1 MQVSKL
7 VQSLQLLPHPE
18 GGFYKETFR
27 DHSVQLSTSVLPHQY
42 KVDRPVSTAIY
53 YLLPSGCI
61 SKLHRL
67 PSAEVWHFYLGDPL
81 TVLEI
86 NEEGHVKHTVLGPN
100 LEAGQVLQHTVPP
113 LVWFGAYPTKD
124 VELVKDCGC
133 AIVKVAEAKDPEHHF
148 SLVGCTV
155 APAFQFADSE
165 MAKRSILCVQFPHAK
180 DCIEFLTSADDE

>member
-1 MQVSKL
+1 MQVSRL

-27 DHSVQLSTSVLPHQY
+27 DDSVHLATSSLPPQY

-53 YLLPSGCI
+53 YLLPAGNV

-67 PSAEVWHFYLGDPL
+67 PAAEVWHFYLGEPL
-81 TVLEI
+81 TVMEI
-86 NEEGHVKHTVLGPN
+86 SDDGHVKHTVLGQD

-124 VELVKDCGC
+124 VQLVKDGGC
-133 AIVKVAEAKDPEHHF
+133 CLVKAEMSRDSEHHF

-155 APAFQFADSE
+155 SPAFQFEDSE
-165 MAKRSILCVQFPHAK
+165 MAKRSVLCTLFPHAK
-180 DCIEFLTSADDE
+180 ECIRFLTAADED